1 MITPINVNNF
11 IYQDTIMFNGEIHY
25 SVYNHNY
32 YLSED
37 GKIILEECDDD
48 NGFYYYWVDPV
59 TGNTDY
65 IGLVIGCYGIFDSE
79 YDGNIEQDV
88 NGMINIDSDFC

>member
-1 MITPINVNNF
+1 MITPINTNNF
-11 IYQDTIMFNGEIHY
+11 THQKTIKFNGEIHH

-48 NGFYYYWVDPV
+48 NGFYYY
-59 TGNTDY
+59 
-65 IGLVIGCYGIFDSE
+65 
-79 YDGNIEQDV
+79 
-88 NGMINIDSDFC
+88 